1 MRKAA
6 ILSVAAL
13 AVLGSGLGSVI
24 AEAAPGDR
32 LRARLQQ
39 REGAVAAP
47 VTPGGQTIAYGSDPL
62 QVLDFWR
69 AKGAGGP
76 APLVIYVHGGGW
88 KRGSKDAATGKWK
101 APHYTAAGYGFASIN
116 YRLVPQATVE
126 QQAADVAASL
136 KSLLDRAGELGI
148 DRTRVVLM
156 GHSAG
161 AHLVALVG
169 TDERYLRGAGLS
181 LADIDGV
188 IPIDGA
194 AYDVPAQMKQAG
206 PMMMKTYVQAF
217 GTELERQRALS
228 PTFQAAAPNAAAFLL
243 PHVQRKDG
251 VRQSN
256 ELAATLG
263 RAGTAA
269 ETASFPGDGLQGHAE
284 INRRMGDPEY
294 AATPVVDAW
303 LKQVFGR

>member
-13 AVLGSGLGSVI
+13 AMLGSVI
-24 AEAAPGDR
+24 AQAAPGDR
-32 LRARLQQ
+32 LRAQLEQ
-39 REGAVAAP
+39 RKGASAAP
-47 VTPGGQTIAYGSDPL
+47 ALPGGQTIGYGNDPL

-69 AKGAGGP
+69 AKNASNP
-76 APLVIYVHGGGW
+76 APLVIFVHGGGW
-88 KRGSKDAATGKWK
+88 KRGSKDNATGQWK
-101 APHYTAAGYGFASIN
+101 PAHYTAAGYGFASIN
-116 YRLVPQATVE
+116 YRLVPAATVE

-136 KSLLDRAGELGI
+136 KALLDRAGELGI
-148 DRTRVVLM
+148 DRSRVVLM

-169 TDERYLRGAGLS
+169 TDDRYLRGASLS
-181 LADIDGV
+181 LNDIDGV

-194 AYDVPAQMKQAG
+194 AYDVPAQMRQAG
-206 PMMMKTYVQAF
+206 PMMKKTYEQAF
-217 GTELERQRALS
+217 GTEPERQRALS
-228 PTFQAAAPNAAAFLL
+228 PTLQAAQPNAAAFLL

-256 ELAATLG
+256 ELAATLK

-269 ETASFPGDGLQGHAE
+269 ETASFPGEGLRGHGE
-284 INRRMGDPEY
+284 INRRMGDPDY

-303 LKQVFGR
+303 LKRVFGK

>member
-6 ILSVAAL
+6 ILSIGAL
-13 AVLGSGLGSVI
+13 AMLGSVI

-39 REGAVAAP
+39 REGAAAAP
-47 VTPGGQTIAYGSDPL
+47 VLPGGQTIAYGSDRL

-69 AKGAGGP
+69 AKGAGGA
-76 APLVIYVHGGGW
+76 APLVIYVHGGSW
-88 KRGSKDAATGKWK
+88 KRGSKDGATGQYK

-136 KSLLDRAGELGI
+136 KALLDRAAELGI
-148 DRTRVVLM
+148 DRARVVLM

-169 TDERYLRGAGLS
+169 TDERYLKAAGLS
-181 LADIDGV
+181 LADINGV

-194 AYDVPAQMKQAG
+194 AYDVPAQMRLAG
-206 PMMMKTYVQAF
+206 PMMKQTYVQAF
-217 GTELERQRALS
+217 GTEPERQRALS
-228 PTFQAAAPNAAAFLL
+228 PTLQAAAPNAAAFLL

-256 ELAATLG
+256 ELAAMLT
-263 RAGTAA
+263 RAGTPA
-269 ETASFPGDGLQGHAE
+269 ETASFPGDGLQGHGE
-284 INRRMGDPEY
+284 INRRMGDPDY

-303 LKQVFGR
+303 LKRVFGK